1 MRQSFFLV
9 SLITLFSLNQTAAQN
24 RLNLSLEGTLSESE
38 YYRAYPLA
46 LQAEVQFA
54 RKKRCFFRT
63 GISVSNRG
71 YLQMTFPAVLGFY
84 THPQSRNH
92 LEMGIG
98 IMLEMH
104 EELPPYDAFGNYTFG
119 PSGILLPL
127 AWRHEFQKGW
137 YTRVGLSPF
146 IVWDISV
153 IPSFAIGYRVGTNRP
168 TPISD
173 FD

>member
-1 MRQSFFLV
+1 MRHPFIFICILAFFSSTQAV
-9 SLITLFSLNQTAAQN
+9 GQN
-24 RLNLSLEGTLSESE
+24 RLNISLEGTLSESE
-38 YYRAYPLA
+38 YYRAYPLS
-46 LQAEVQFA
+46 LQTDIHFA
-54 RKKRCFFRT
+54 RKKRCFIRT
-63 GISVSNRG
+63 GISISNRG
-71 YLQMTFPAVLGFY
+71 YLKMTSPTIVGFY

-119 PSGILLPL
+119 PSGLLLPL
-127 AWRHEFQKGW
+127 AWRHEFQRGW

-153 IPSFAIGYRVGTNRP
+153 IPTFALGYRVGTNRRA
-168 TPISD
+168 PISD